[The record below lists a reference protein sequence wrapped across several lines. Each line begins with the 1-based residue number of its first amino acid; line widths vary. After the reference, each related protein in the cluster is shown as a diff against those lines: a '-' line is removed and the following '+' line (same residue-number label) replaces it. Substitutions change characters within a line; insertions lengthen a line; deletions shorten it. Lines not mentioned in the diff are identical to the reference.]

1 MTALL
6 ALIFKIVGVGF
17 LFVAA
22 IGVIRFTDSFQRMH
36 AATKAGTLGAS
47 LVILGSI
54 ISQNTPGATTMGLLT
69 IVFLLLTVPVAGH
82 MLGRA
87 AYISGA
93 GMAGLRG
100 PDELEGILERQKA
113 SLEDRVDGRAINPR
127 FSRPAPEKYL
137 RVPSV
142 EDEPQERLRDLEE
155 VRLAIIEDTVDTVV
169 PRALAIAASNDAHLS
184 AYTLIDKRAIEATR
198 DPRIARADIRA
209 RAMRAMAELESL
221 KGDSSAKIELTYDE
235 GDPEKLLACRDEGK
249 TLLVLPRDGWFHH
262 GSDHPRPG
270 MSWDP
275 DGLLRLP
282 AVHRGPVLYVGG
294 SKQVGNLVVVRDL
307 GEPHLF
313 KALDW
318 SLRSSV
324 WGDPRIVISG
334 KTSRERLGRFRL
346 IAARYNRP
354 CEHEDSALE
363 GDIVLPQGL
372 HHAQAILLGREPRPL
387 RTRWYGQ
394 PWYDRLI
401 PNYRGDVLIVCA

>member
-6 ALIFKIVGVGF
+6 ALIFKISGVGF

-54 ISQNTPGATTMGLLT
+54 ISPATDGVTTIGLLT
-69 IVFLLLTVPVAGH
+69 IGFLLLTVPVAGH

-93 GMAGLRG
+93 GMTGLRG
-100 PDELEGILERQKA
+100 TDELEGILERQTIP
-113 SLEDRVDGRAINPR
+113 LEDRIDATLPSLTIDRPR
-127 FSRPAPEKYL
+127 RSEY
-137 RVPSV
+137 RVGGVAVQEPS
-142 EDEPQERLRDLEE
+142 EWLRDLKE
-155 VRLAIIEDTVDTVV
+155 VRVAVIDNTVDVV
-169 PRALAIAASNDAHLS
+169 LPRALAIAGSNDAHIS
-184 AYTLIDKRAIEATR
+184 AYTLVDQRAIEAAR
-198 DPRIARADIRA
+198 DPRATRADIRA
-209 RAMRAMAELESL
+209 RATRAMARLDIL
-221 KGDSSAKIELTYDE
+221 KGNSSAKIELTYDE
-235 GDPEKLLACRDEGK
+235 GNPEELLACHDEGE
-249 TLLVLPRDGWFHH
+249 TLLVVPRDGWFHH

-282 AVHRGPVLYVGG
+282 AVHCGPVLYVGG
-294 SKQVGNLVVVRDL
+294 SKQVGNVVVVRDF
-307 GEPHLF
+307 GEPHLY

-318 SLRSSV
+318 SLRSGI
-324 WGDPRIVISG
+324 WDDPQIVIAG
-334 KTSRERLGRFRL
+334 KTSRKRFELFRS
-346 IAARYNRP
+346 IASNYDRP
-354 CEHEDSALE
+354 CEHADTALTSA
-363 GDIVLPQGL
+363 DTLPKAL
-372 HHAQAILLGREPRPL
+372 HNAQALLLGSEPRPL

-401 PNYRGDVLIVCA
+401 PNYRRDVLIVCA